1 MKNNSSLESKT
12 KEELIEEIEGLK
24 NEIDKKNL
32 AINILKLTVEILSEE
47 K

>member
-1 MKNNSSLESKT
+1 MKNNSLEGKT
-12 KEELIEEIEGLK
+12 KEELIEEIKELK

>member
-1 MKNNSSLESKT
+1 MKNNSLENKT
-12 KEELIEEIEGLK
+12 KEELIEEIKILK
-24 NEIDKKNL
+24 DEINKKNL

>member
-1 MKNNSSLESKT
+1 MKNNSLENKT
-12 KEELIEEIEGLK
+12 KEELIEEIKELK